1 LLRINLMK
9 TFNVDGKTIYF
20 GSNAQENS
28 DLVDQ
33 HRINYPNGYWFHL
46 SNISSSHA
54 FYLNNETLT
63 KAEKNI
69 IGNILINLSNKTLP
83 KNQKMIYCKLKN
95 VKTTKTPGL
104 VYTSNTSEVSIK
116 KIYNLD
122 LSFYVK

>member
-1 LLRINLMK
+1 MK
-9 TFNVDGKTIYF
+9 SFVLGNKIIYF
-20 GSNAQENS
+20 GNNAQENS
-28 DLVDQ
+28 DLVNTNLV
-33 HRINYPNGYWFHL
+33 NYPNGYWFHL

-95 VKTTKTPGL
+95 VKTTNKPGL